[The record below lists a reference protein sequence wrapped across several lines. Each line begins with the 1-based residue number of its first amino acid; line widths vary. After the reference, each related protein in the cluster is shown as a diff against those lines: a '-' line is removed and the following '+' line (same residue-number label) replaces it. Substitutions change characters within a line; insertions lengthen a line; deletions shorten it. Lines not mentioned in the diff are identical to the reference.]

1 MTKNTNPRTTFGL
14 ITAATSI
21 LVPISEFRG
30 TPKGGTKGTANAY
43 WLKYSRY

>member
-1 MTKNTNPRTTFGL
+1 MTKNTDPRTTFGL

-21 LVPISEFRG
+21 LVSISEFQEL
-30 TPKGGTKGTANAY
+30 PKGGAKGTANAY